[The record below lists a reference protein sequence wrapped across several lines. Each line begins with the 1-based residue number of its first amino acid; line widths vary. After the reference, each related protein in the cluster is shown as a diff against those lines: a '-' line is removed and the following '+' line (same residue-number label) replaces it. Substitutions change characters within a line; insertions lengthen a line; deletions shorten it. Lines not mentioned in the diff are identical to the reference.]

1 VWAGIL
7 EHLADQLEAVAV
19 QPDALDILVNI
30 WGNAVLKLAF
40 DETLDEGVWQCD
52 FVDGDLILYTH
63 PRGCVMS
70 DGVGEDLSDRVFG
83 Q

>member
-1 VWAGIL
+1 
-7 EHLADQLEAVAV
+7 
-19 QPDALDILVNI
+19 
-30 WGNAVLKLAF
+30 VLKLAF